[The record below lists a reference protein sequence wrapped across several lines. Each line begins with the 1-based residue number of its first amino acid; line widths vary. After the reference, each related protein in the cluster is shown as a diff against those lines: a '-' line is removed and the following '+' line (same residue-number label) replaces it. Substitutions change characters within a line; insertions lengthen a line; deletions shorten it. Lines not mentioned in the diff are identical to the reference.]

1 MFGNVTTLQIILRN
15 EIPRN
20 NDQFNVTTG
29 TLNKV
34 WLIFVLKGIP
44 NKSQKK
50 KKKKKK
56 KISTNLYYEP

>member
-50 KKKKKK
+50 KKKK
-56 KISTNLYYEP
+56 NQH

>member
-20 NDQFNVTTG
+20 NDYFNVTPG
-29 TLNKV
+29 TFNKV
-34 WLIFVLKGIP
+34 WLIFVLKGITK
-44 NKSQKK
+44 NSKKK

-56 KISTNLYYEP
+56 KISTTLYYEP

>member
-34 WLIFVLKGIP
+34 WLIFFLKGIP
-44 NKSQKK
+44 NKSP